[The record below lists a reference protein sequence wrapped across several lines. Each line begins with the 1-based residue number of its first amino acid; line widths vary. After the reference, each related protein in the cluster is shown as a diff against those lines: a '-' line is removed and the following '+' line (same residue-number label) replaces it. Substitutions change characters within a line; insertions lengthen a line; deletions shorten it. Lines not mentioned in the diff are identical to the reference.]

1 MTAMTELLMGAFA
14 AAAVLGASAQAT
26 RFCPQGGLRETLL
39 ERKPARLAAYGV
51 AVGAA
56 LVAVALLQL
65 ALGQTLIPSRPAYTG
80 PVLPWGRHVLG
91 GLLFGA
97 GMVLARGCPLRTLVR
112 VGQGSLQAVLVLA
125 VMGLAAYAMSRT
137 SLYGLWFAPWID
149 GWSLDLRRF
158 GLAHQDLATVLG
170 LGSTGA
176 HAVLGLALGAM
187 ALVLCWRALPLR
199 KRWGLWLGAVLIGV
213 VVAAGYALTAGP
225 IGQRAIEDASFM
237 GQPPDGLGVQSY
249 TFAGPLSDAAYV
261 LLHPSSQTTTFGVM
275 AVAGALLGA
284 LLAALL
290 RRDFR
295 PQGLAGWREGARQLF
310 GAALT
315 GGGAVL
321 GLGCTVG
328 HGLSGVSVLSIGS
341 MLGLASIFT
350 GAWLAI
356 RLEAGR
362 RAAPL
367 AGAPGYTAASGG

>member
-26 RFCPQGGLRETLL
+26 RSCPQGGLRETLL

-51 AVGAA
+51 AA
-56 LVAVALLQL
+56 LVA
-65 ALGQTLIPSRPAYTG
+65 
-80 PVLPWGRHVLG
+80 
-91 GLLFGA
+91 
-97 GMVLARGCPLRTLVR
+97 
-112 VGQGSLQAVLVLA
+112 
-125 VMGLAAYAMSRT
+125 
-137 SLYGLWFAPWID
+137 
-149 GWSLDLRRF
+149 
-158 GLAHQDLATVLG
+158 
-170 LGSTGA
+170 
-176 HAVLGLALGAM
+176 
-187 ALVLCWRALPLR
+187 
-199 KRWGLWLGAVLIGV
+199 
-213 VVAAGYALTAGP
+213 
-225 IGQRAIEDASFM
+225 
-237 GQPPDGLGVQSY
+237 
-249 TFAGPLSDAAYV
+249 
-261 LLHPSSQTTTFGVM
+261 
-275 AVAGALLGA
+275 
-284 LLAALL
+284 AALL

-310 GAALT
+310 
-315 GGGAVL
+315 GAVL

>member
-1 MTAMTELLMGAFA
+1 MTAMTELLIGAFA

-39 ERKPARLAAYGV
+39 ERKPTRLAAYGV
-51 AVGAA
+51 AIGAA

-80 PVLPWGRHVLG
+80 PELPWGRYVLG
-91 GLLFGA
+91 GLLFGV

-125 VMGLAAYAMSRT
+125 AMGLAAYAMSRT
-137 SLYGLWFAPWID
+137 SLYGLWFSPWID

-176 HAVLGLALGAM
+176 HVVLGLALGAV

-199 KRWGLWLGAVLIGV
+199 KSWGLWLGAVLIGV

-249 TFAGPLSDAAYV
+249 TFAGPLSDAVYF

-275 AVAGALLGA
+275 ALAGALLGA

-295 PQGLAGWREGARQLF
+295 LQGLAGWREGVRQLF

-328 HGLSGVSVLSIGS
+328 HGLSGLSVLSIGS

-367 AGAPGYTAASGG
+367 AGAPGYTAATGG

>member
-1 MTAMTELLMGAFA
+1 MTAMTELLIGAFA

-39 ERKPARLAAYGV
+39 ERKPTRLAAYGV
-51 AVGAA
+51 AIGAA

-80 PVLPWGRHVLG
+80 PELPWGRYVLG
-91 GLLFGA
+91 GLLFGV

-137 SLYGLWFAPWID
+137 SLYGLWFSPWID

-176 HAVLGLALGAM
+176 HVVLGLALGAV

-199 KRWGLWLGAVLIGV
+199 KSWGLWLGAVLIGV

-249 TFAGPLSDAAYV
+249 TFAGPLSDAVYF

-275 AVAGALLGA
+275 ALAGAL
-284 LLAALL
+284 
-290 RRDFR
+290 
-295 PQGLAGWREGARQLF
+295 
-310 GAALT
+310 
-315 GGGAVL
+315 L

-328 HGLSGVSVLSIGS
+328 HGLSGLSVLSIGS
-341 MLGLASIFT
+341 TLGLASIFT

-367 AGAPGYTAASGG
+367 AGAPGYTAATGG